1 MILSP
6 PIYPYSP
13 TPKLTMSKS
22 PKSSSSIVPIL
33 VTVGLLLGGAAY
45 FGVIKVGN
53 MTTPSP
59 TISST
64 NGNSPDP
71 TLAANFPAP
80 SSVPANTQVRIDGA
94 TSMVTINKNLKTAIE
109 KQYPGVQIL
118 TQSNGSEPGLKA
130 LQAGTI
136 DLAAVSRPLT
146 PQEAASGLE
155 SVPMS
160 RDPIAVV
167 VGSTNPVGDTLTSAQ
182 IADIFSG
189 KITDWS
195 QVGGQGKI
203 RIINRAAASG
213 TRQVF
218 QDLFLKGATFG
229 TGANVNTLTQDA
241 TTPLLRALGADGIGY
256 ATYYQVAAQ
265 TTVRVLSVDGI
276 SPSKPEYP
284 YQRSFLYVYK
294 TPPNPA
300 VKAFLGYALSPEGQ
314 QASKSEQ

>member
-1 MILSP
+1 
-6 PIYPYSP
+6 
-13 TPKLTMSKS
+13 MSKS
-22 PKSSSSIVPIL
+22 PKSSSSIVPTLI
-33 VTVGLLLGGAAY
+33 TVGLLLGGAVY
-45 FGVIKVGN
+45 FGLIKVGN
-53 MTTPSP
+53 MPTPSP
-59 TISST
+59 TTSST

-71 TLAANFPAP
+71 KLAESFPPMAFA
-80 SSVPANTQVRIDGA
+80 ANTQVRIDGA

-109 KQYPGVQIL
+109 KQHSGTQIL
-118 TQSNGSEPGLKA
+118 TQSRGSGQGLKA

-155 SVPMS
+155 SVTMS
-160 RDPIAVV
+160 RDPIALV
-167 VGSTNPVGDTLTSAQ
+167 VGSANPVGDTLTSAQ

-203 RIINRAAASG
+203 RIINRPAASG

-218 QDLFLKGATFG
+218 QDLFLKGGTFG
-229 TGANVNTLTQDA
+229 TGANFNTLTQDA
-241 TTPLLRALGADGIGY
+241 TTPLLQALGADGIGY
-256 ATYYQVAAQ
+256 ATYSQVAAQ

-284 YQRSFLYVYK
+284 YQRSLLYVYK
-294 TPPNPA
+294 TPPNPV
-300 VKAFLGYALSPEGQ
+300 VKTFLGYALSPEGQ